1 MANLKSRV
9 KDLVEEFNS
18 HFEHFYFDG
27 LYLYAKDDD
36 ELEGVLKYHPCAQSG
51 KLMIKVYIDKSG
63 TFTDSIMVDTANLTD
78 PEERVKIQD
87 TINQVREVL
96 LDD

>member
-1 MANLKSRV
+1 MASLKLRV

-27 LYLYAKDDD
+27 VYLYAKDDD
-36 ELEGVLKYHPCAQSG
+36 ELEGVLKHHPCSASG
-51 KLMIKVYIDKSG
+51 KLMIKIYIRKSG
-63 TFTDSIMVDTANLTD
+63 TYTDTVMVDTANLTD
-78 PEERVKIQD
+78 PEERQKIQA
-87 TINQVREVL
+87 TIDQVREVL